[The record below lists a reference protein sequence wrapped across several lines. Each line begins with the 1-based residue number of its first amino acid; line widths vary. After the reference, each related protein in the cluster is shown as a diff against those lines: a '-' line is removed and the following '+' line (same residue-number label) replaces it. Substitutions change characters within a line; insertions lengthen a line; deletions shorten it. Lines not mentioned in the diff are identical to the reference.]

1 MAIND
6 KILDAVD
13 ILTKATV
20 NNAKYDKT
28 IIAQIVSCQNEK
40 NGRYKCNYQGALIY
54 AYASY
59 PIMKFQPGDNVYIL
73 IVGEDSTGQ
82 GKIIIGKRY

>member
-1 MAIND
+1 MTID
-6 KILDAVD
+6 EKILDAVD
-13 ILTKATV
+13 ILTKASI

-28 IIAQIVSCQNEK
+28 IIAQIISCEDEIT
-40 NGRYKCNYQGALIY
+40 GRYKCNYQGAIVY

-59 PIMKFQPGDNVYIL
+59 PTMVFNSGDNVYIL
-73 IVGEDSTGQ
+73 IVGEDATGE

>member
-28 IIAQIVSCQNEK
+28 IIAQIVSC
-40 NGRYKCNYQGALIY
+40 
-54 AYASY
+54 
-59 PIMKFQPGDNVYIL
+59 
-73 IVGEDSTGQ
+73 
-82 GKIIIGKRY
+82 